1 MKISG
6 RTDIGAP
13 DDFVFGY
20 LSDFDNW
27 ERAALRRGADVTRT
41 DKLKKPGPGMTWHV
55 RFAWK
60 GRERELQIKVVKLD
74 PAGQMTLAF
83 DGPAVEGTLNAE
95 LVSLASKRTRLL
107 AQVEVKPR
115 TLAAR
120 LFIQSLKLAKS
131 RVQKRYD
138 ARLDQLARDIEIR
151 QGAGGQA

>member
-13 DDFVFGY
+13 GDFVFGY

-41 DKLKKPGPGMTWHV
+41 DKLKNP
-55 RFAWK
+55 ANWK
-60 GRERELQIKVVKLD
+60 GQALGVTGLGSATDFLTKALAVK
-74 PAGQMTLAF
+74 AGLKAT
-83 DGPAVEGTLNAE
+83 DVT

-107 AQVEVKPR
+107 AQVEAKPR

-138 ARLDQLARDIEIR
+138 TRLDQLARDIEIR
-151 QGAGGQA
+151 AGGTGQA

>member
-13 DDFVFGY
+13 GEFVFGY

-74 PAGQMTLAF
+74 PAGQMTLSF
-83 DGPAVEGTLNAE
+83 DGPAIEGTLNAE

-107 AQVEVKPR
+107 AQVEAKPR

-138 ARLDQLARDIEIR
+138 TRLDQLARDIEIR
-151 QGAGGQA
+151 AGGTGQA